1 MLIFSYGTLCE
12 PLIRDRVLGHPVGT
26 RPAILRGYRK
36 ACGWDYFT
44 LVPFDGGEVRGVVFE
59 AEPEDVL
66 RMDAWEDVP
75 TYRMF
80 TLRVETD
87 LGEEEA
93 GCYVMQEPPESYEF
107 VDDDR
112 IAAIPLADI
121 IRDVERMMEARR
133 LRTPHGRV
141 GCADS
146 DHYRD
151 SFKYTQ
157 GN

>member
-1 MLIFSYGTLCE
+1 M
-12 PLIRDRVLGHPVGT
+12 
-26 RPAILRGYRK
+26 
-36 ACGWDYFT
+36 
-44 LVPFDGGEVRGVVFE
+44 VFE
-59 AEPEDVL
+59 AEPEDIL

-75 TYRMF
+75 MYRMF

-93 GCYVMQEPPESYEF
+93 GCYVMEEPPESYEF

-133 LRTPHGRV
+133 LRTRLDGSDAHILTVPGTVSSTPKATDPPWQRRSPKGRN
-141 GCADS
+141 S
-146 DHYRD
+146 PRR
-151 SFKYTQ
+151 S
-157 GN
+157 